1 MDDGQ
6 SQESQARRT
15 DSCARRKHGGMI
27 RDDSIGNGTG
37 TGICERL
44 AREVR
49 GNRCLTPR
57 GFCDFGSS
65 PLLERAW
72 CSTERRRARQ
82 QANRYLRCVVIAV
95 MRRVVVAKSSGL
107 GSRVIPLCV
116 AAGVDTYENPCL
128 YQRRSKLSE
137 FAR

>member
-1 MDDGQ
+1 LNAPGVRPNGG
-6 SQESQARRT
+6 EH
-15 DSCARRKHGGMI
+15 DS
-27 RDDSIGNGTG
+27 
-37 TGICERL
+37 
-44 AREVR
+44 
-49 GNRCLTPR
+49 
-57 GFCDFGSS
+57 
-65 PLLERAW
+65 
-72 CSTERRRARQ
+72 RQ
-82 QANRYLRCVVIAV
+82 IVDLRCVVIAV